1 MQPMSAEAWTQ
12 SLWGNAS
19 LPAPSFWEWQK
30 GFWGMVERMAG
41 AQLFDLWS
49 PLKWDHSCSVASA
62 LLSGAWSP
70 VPCEWKW
77 EKRPLEVANTHS
89 RLHAK
94 YMLPHFMAIYRHA
107 SSHVLKFFSGF
118 AFLHVTF
125 ILKVTEKR
133 GRKEREDG
141 EKKGGG
147 LDESLESHKREL
159 RETCLSPI
167 QPPVVVVFFLDPS
180 TGKKKSVSAHVHASL
195 YLGAFFLCSELKQ
208 SDWIQSEFFACI

>member
-1 MQPMSAEAWTQ
+1 MEM
-12 SLWGNAS
+12 G
-19 LPAPSFWEWQK
+19 K
-30 GFWGMVERMAG
+30 
-41 AQLFDLWS
+41 
-49 PLKWDHSCSVASA
+49 
-62 LLSGAWSP
+62 
-70 VPCEWKW
+70 
-77 EKRPLEVANTHS
+77 KRPLEVANTHS

-94 YMLPHFMAIYRHA
+94 YMLPHFMAIYRHT

-147 LDESLESHKREL
+147 LDESLESHKREP

-167 QPPVVVVFFLDPS
+167 QPPVAVVFLRSFHR
-180 TGKKKSVSAHVHASL
+180 KKKVCV
-195 YLGAFFLCSELKQ
+195 CR
-208 SDWIQSEFFACI
+208 CTC